1 VAVGAV
7 DSVVDVV
14 VESVVDVEG
23 SAFAEVVSDNDEEV
37 VVVVG
42 AEEVASDVVD
52 DIEVVDGSDVDGSD
66 VDGVDVEV
74 GELDEVAEVAEVV
87 DGELVG
93 SLVMVTVAE
102 EGAAVELEVGETG
115 AAIGLGAG
123 VGWGPVAEGTLEPGA
138 VAGLRAVGTP
148 VLGRI
153 HGVGHER
160 GAMGDPPR
168 PVSEPATLNRLTWT
182 WSIWFWV
189 GLPRSSIS
197 RQPSAG
203 RSTFQMCWCQMT

>member
-1 VAVGAV
+1 M
-7 DSVVDVV
+7 DSFVDVV
-14 VESVVDVEG
+14 VDSVVDVEG

-52 DIEVVDGSDVDGSD
+52 DIEVVDGSDVDGSDVDGVD

-138 VAGLRAVGTP
+138 AAGLRACGTP

-153 HGVGHER
+153 HGVGHVR
-160 GAMGDPPR
+160 GAMGDPPG
-168 PVSEPATLNRLTWT
+168 PVREPATLNRLTWT

>member
-1 VAVGAV
+1 M
-7 DSVVDVV
+7 
-14 VESVVDVEG
+14 
-23 SAFAEVVSDNDEEV
+23 
-37 VVVVG
+37 
-42 AEEVASDVVD
+42 
-52 DIEVVDGSDVDGSD
+52 
-66 VDGVDVEV
+66 DVEV
-74 GELDEVAEVAEVV
+74 GEVVEVV
-87 DGELVG
+87 EVVEGELVG

-115 AAIGLGAG
+115 AAVGLGAG
-123 VGWGPVAEGTLEPGA
+123 VGWGPVAEETLEPGA
-138 VAGLRAVGTP
+138 AAGLRAVGTP

-153 HGVGHER
+153 HGVGHDR

-168 PVSEPATLNRLTWT
+168 PVRESATLNRLTWT

>member
-7 DSVVDVV
+7 DSFVDVV
-14 VESVVDVEG
+14 VDSVVDVEG
-23 SAFAEVVSDNDEEV
+23 SAFAEVVSDDDEEV

-87 DGELVG
+87 DGALVG

-115 AAIGLGAG
+115 AAVGLVAG
-123 VGWGPVAEGTLEPGA
+123 VGWGPLAEGTLEPGA
-138 VAGLRAVGTP
+138 AAGLRAVGTP

-153 HGVGHER
+153 HGVGHDR
-160 GAMGDPPR
+160 GAMGDPPM
-168 PVSEPATLNRLTWT
+168 PVREPATLNRLTWT